1 MNETDK
7 RRIIDEAAEF
17 IKRCCGSELTN
28 ELVDDAAKRN
38 NIYRLKVCLANIA
51 AMVRDISN
59 KLIAV
64 QNDEEKTQGQQGDN
78 EARQE
83 VGKADL
89 QPDRE

>member
-38 NIYRLKVCLANIA
+38 NIYRLKVCLSNIA
-51 AMVRDISN
+51 MRVRDISN

-64 QNDEEKTQGQQGDN
+64 QKDEEKAQRHN

-83 VGKADL
+83 VGKTGL